1 MLISCAADIGIRLV
15 KTTQLHVRK
24 AADPSSGR
32 DRTAPPNP
40 PGTDDHLLTCPQA
53 LPGILCGHEKTGTTA
68 NLSPLLN
75 MRGAT
80 QVHHKHAGPVFWAHL
95 SHVRMSVR

>member
-1 MLISCAADIGIRLV
+1 MLEKRLTLQAGV
-15 KTTQLHVRK
+15 I
-24 AADPSSGR
+24 
-32 DRTAPPNP
+32 APRRQS
-40 PGTDDHLLTCPQA
+40 PGTDDHLLTCQQA

-68 NLSPLLN
+68 SLSPLLN

-80 QVHHKHAGPVFWAHL
+80 QVHHKHAGLVFKADL

>member
-1 MLISCAADIGIRLV
+1 MLEKRLILQAGVIARAA
-15 KTTQLHVRK
+15 K
-24 AADPSSGR
+24 
-32 DRTAPPNP
+32 P